1 MTKVVVFRGSGFLGS
16 YLADELTKQKF
27 EVVIADVEESKYI
40 NSQQSF
46 VSCDIMDRD
55 KVVIDME
62 HSVIKRLA
70 LP

>member
-1 MTKVVVFRGSGFLGS
+1 MTKVVVFGGGGFLEI

-62 HSVIKRLA
+62 HNVI
-70 LP
+70 

>member
-1 MTKVVVFRGSGFLGS
+1 MTKVVVFGGSGFLGS

-46 VSCDIMDRD
+46 VRYDIMDKD

-62 HSVIKRLA
+62 HSVIKRLV